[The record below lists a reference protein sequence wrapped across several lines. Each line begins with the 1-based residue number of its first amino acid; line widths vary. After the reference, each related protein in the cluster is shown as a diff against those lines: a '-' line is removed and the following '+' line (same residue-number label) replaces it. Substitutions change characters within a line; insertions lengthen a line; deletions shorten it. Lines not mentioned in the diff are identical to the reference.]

1 MTIADTTNG
10 KMDID
15 QLEMARN
22 ESAMPNSKSEEGLT
36 PYFDPVLD
44 KKTLFRLDILLV
56 PLVASMYLLAF
67 LDRAN
72 IGNARVA
79 GLQKDLGIS
88 DTQYQIGKPPFF
100 LNKDIWKA
108 SRTDTLVSNHRYLR
122 AIYCG

>member
-10 KMDID
+10 KLDVA

-36 PYFDPVLD
+36 HYLDPVLD

-56 PLVASMYLLAF
+56 PLLASMYLLAF

-88 DTQYQIGKPPFF
+88 DTQYQIGKPHFF
-100 LNKDIWKA
+100 PRKYIWK
-108 SRTDTLVSNHRYLR
+108 VSGADAVFSHHRYVR

>member
-1 MTIADTTNG
+1 MTIDDATNG
-10 KMDID
+10 KMDIG
-15 QLEMARN
+15 QLEMAGN
-22 ESAMPNSKSEEGLT
+22 DSATPNSKPEEGLT
-36 PYFDPVLD
+36 NYFDPVLD

-56 PLVASMYLLAF
+56 PLLASMYLLAF

-88 DTQYQIGKPPFF
+88 DTQYQIGKPLAPF
-100 LNKDIWKA
+100 KRDIRKT
-108 SRTDTLVSNHRYLR
+108 SGTDAFFSHNRYLR